1 MSVVARH
8 AERSGF
14 QVECLRELPL
24 DAELV
29 TAVAFGAVDGR
40 AVVAA
45 GGEDGTIEIEL
56 VTWNAVVK
64 KYELTPFGCQC
75 LAARRGTTDL
85 HFTQ

>member
-1 MSVVARH
+1 VVARH

-56 VTWNAVVK
+56 VTWNAWLRVV
-64 KYELTPFGCQC
+64 
-75 LAARRGTTDL
+75 AAWQLDTACN
-85 HFTQ
+85 